1 MVYFQSMAK
10 KKDSDFEESD
20 DKLALA
26 DRLGEEMISSRQFE
40 PLPGESMMDLWTRL
54 SAKALQLT
62 MTRAALGDRQALST
76 VYEMVKA
83 PVLVETQMMELETK
97 NGKLRS
103 VSGGSKGQ
111 QLLNS
116 ATAALIDGTV
126 TTARKQ

>member
-1 MVYFQSMAK
+1 M
-10 KKDSDFEESD
+10 DETD

-26 DRLGEEMISSRQFE
+26 VQLGEEMISRREFE
-40 PLPGESMMDLWTRL
+40 PMPGESSMDMWARL

-97 NGKLRS
+97 NGRLRS

-116 ATAALIDGTV
+116 ATSALIDGTIS
-126 TTARKQ
+126 TTKGRA

>member
-1 MVYFQSMAK
+1 M
-10 KKDSDFEESD
+10 DETD

-26 DRLGEEMISSRQFE
+26 DQLGKEMVSRDEFS
-40 PLPGESMMDLWTRL
+40 PMPGETAMDLWTRL

-97 NGKLRS
+97 NGRLRS
-103 VSGGSKGQ
+103 VSGGSKSQ
-111 QLLNS
+111 AMLNG
-116 ATAALIDGTV
+116 AAAALIDGRV
-126 TTARKQ
+126 STTKRQA

>member
-1 MVYFQSMAK
+1 MAK
-10 KKDSDFEESD
+10 KKNSDMEELD
-20 DKLALA
+20 EKMALA
-26 DRLGEEMISSRQFE
+26 NQLGEEMISRKEFE
-40 PLPGESMMDLWTRL
+40 PMPGESSMDMWARL

-97 NGKLRS
+97 NGRLRS

-116 ATAALIDGTV
+116 ATSALIDGTIS
-126 TTARKQ
+126 TTKGRA